1 MHILVKF
8 PTRGRPKIFLERLK
22 EYANG
27 ALKPDKISFLVS
39 YDADDFTMNQDVV
52 AAAMKIHPDVTM
64 VRGYSKTKIEA
75 VNADI
80 ANYGKPWKII
90 LVVSDDMALRRH
102 GWDEVIRDAFEKN
115 YPDLDGAM
123 WFHDDS
129 KQKVICTLSCLGR
142 KLYDSFGYIYHP
154 SYRAFFCDNEF
165 SEVCLKSGKIKFT
178 ETVIASHIHP
188 AWNKGMPVDDTY
200 RRSNKHWHPDH
211 RNYEQ
216 RKAAGFPA

>member
-80 ANYGKPWKII
+80 ANYGKPWDII
-90 LVVSDDMALRRH
+90 LVVSDDMFLRKQ
-102 GWDEVIRDAFEKN
+102 GWDEVIREDYAKH
-115 YPDLDGAM
+115 YPDLDGSM
-123 WFHDDS
+123 WYFDGAQE
-129 KQKVICTLSCLGR
+129 KICTLACMGR
-142 KLYDSFGYIYHP
+142 TLFNRFGYVYNP
-154 SYRAFFCDNEF
+154 NYSSFFCDDEATAVFRAMGKLTF
-165 SEVCLKSGKIKFT
+165 SR
-178 ETVIASHIHP
+178 TVIAGHYHP
-188 AWNKGMPVDDTY
+188 AWLKGMPVDDTY
-200 RRSNKHWHPDH
+200 RRNNKFWKSDQAT
-211 RNYEQ
+211 YEQ
-216 RKAAGFPA
+216 RKQLGFPA

>member
-80 ANYGKPWKII
+80 KDYVKPWEIV
-90 LVVSDDMALRRH
+90 LVISDDMVLRRH
-102 GWDEVIRDAFEKN
+102 GWDEVIREFFNSN

-123 WFHDDS
+123 WAHDGT
-129 KQKVICTLSCLGR
+129 KQRVICTLSCMGR
-142 KLYDSFGYIYHP
+142 KLYEKFGNIYHKTY
-154 SYRAFFCDNEF
+154 SSFWCDNEYT
-165 SEVCLKSGKIKFT
+165 EVCQRDGKIKFT
-178 ETVIASHIHP
+178 ETVIASHEHP
-188 AWNKGMPVDDTY
+188 AWNGGMRVDDTY
-200 RRSNKHWHPDH
+200 RRNNRYWQSDKL
-211 RNYEQ
+211 NYEQ
-216 RKAAGFPA
+216 RKQLGFPA